1 MASFQ
6 EFAEVCQ
13 SLSQT
18 GSRLQMAD
26 IVGEF
31 LARLD
36 IDEAEIAARF
46 MVGRA
51 LQQGEEKRLQISGRT
66 IWKIVAAMTGADDQ
80 GEDIYNS
87 AEDFGDAIGMML
99 KMRSSEPE
107 PALTIR
113 KVAAKFAEIADIEG
127 RNSRG
132 RKLGELQSLLE
143 CATALEG
150 KYLTK
155 VLIREMRHG
164 MSEGIMLEAIAKM
177 ARKPV
182 AIVRRAHMLEGDL
195 GRVVRDMRNESD
207 ASSEDVEAPAAP
219 IERARAMKPL
229 KPMLAQPAN
238 EIADAFSI
246 FGGDF
251 ALEHKLDGARVQIHH
266 ADGITRIF
274 SRRLNEITQSLP
286 EVVEQMRALG
296 DRNVIFDGE
305 VIAIDA
311 EGNTLAFQELMRRL
325 GRRREIERA
334 RAELAIRLYVFDLIA
349 LDGELWIDR
358 PYADRVAMLSEV
370 AEPAGIEMVGRNLPK
385 SLAEGEEFYRHA
397 IEAGFEGVVA
407 KSLASKYTPGARG
420 RGWLKIKNARTLDLV
435 IVAADWGYGRRKGWL
450 SNYHLAARDEAAGG
464 FAEVGKTFKGLTD
477 AQFEAITE
485 RLLALKIEDAH
496 GTVTVRPEVVVEVA
510 YSDIQRSP
518 QYASGMALRF
528 ARIVAIRDDKHA
540 EDADTIATMAD
551 EYGRQA
557 VKPLAGKPVNQ

>member
-31 LARLD
+31 LARLEV
-36 IDEAEIAARF
+36 DEAEIAARF

-51 LQQGEEKRLQISGRT
+51 LQQGEEKRLQISGRA
-66 IWKIVAAMTGADDQ
+66 IWKIVAAMAGVEDQ

-99 KMRSSEPE
+99 RMRSSEPE
-107 PALTIR
+107 PTLTIR
-113 KVAAKFAEIADIEG
+113 EVAAKFAEVADIEG
-127 RNSRG
+127 RASRA
-132 RKLGELQSLLE
+132 RKLAGLQSLLE
-143 CATALEG
+143 RATALEG

-164 MSEGIMLEAIAKM
+164 MSDGIMLEAIAKM

-182 AIVRRAHMLEGDL
+182 AVVRRAHMLEGDL
-195 GRVVRDMRNESD
+195 GRVVRDMRAESG
-207 ASSEDVEAPAAP
+207 ASSNDADAPAPA

-229 KPMLAQPAN
+229 KPMLAQPAT

-246 FGGDF
+246 LGSEF

-266 ADGITRIF
+266 AAGVTRIF
-274 SRRLNEITQSLP
+274 SRRLNEITPSLP
-286 EVVEQMRALG
+286 EVVEQMSALG
-296 DRNVIFDGE
+296 DRNVILDGE

-334 RAELAIRLYVFDLIA
+334 RAEMAIRLYVFDLIA
-349 LDGELWIDR
+349 LDGELLIDK
-358 PYADRVAMLSEV
+358 PYRERIATLTEV
-370 AEPAGIEMVGRNLPK
+370 AQSATIEMVGRNLPQ
-385 SLAEGEEFYRHA
+385 SLPDGEEFYRHA

-450 SNYHLAARDEAAGG
+450 SNYHLAARDETRGG

-477 AQFEAITE
+477 AQFEAITA

-510 YSDIQRSP
+510 FSDIQRSP
-518 QYASGMALRF
+518 QYPSGMALRF
-528 ARIVAIRDDKHA
+528 ARIVTIREDKSAA
-540 EDADTIATMAD
+540 EADTIATLARD
-551 EYGRQA
+551 YERQA
-557 VKPLAGKPVNQ
+557 VKPLAEKPASE

>member
-1 MASFQ
+1 MSSFE
-6 EFAEVCQ
+6 EFAAVCQ

-26 IVGEF
+26 LVGEF

-36 IDEAEIAARF
+36 ADEAEIAARF

-51 LQQGEEKRLQISGRT
+51 LAQGEEKRLQISGRA
-66 IWKIVAAMTGADDQ
+66 IWKIVAAMTGTEEQ
-80 GEDIYNS
+80 GEDIYTS

-99 KMRSSEPE
+99 KMRASEPE
-107 PALTIR
+107 PTLTIR
-113 KVAAKFAEIADIEG
+113 EVAAKFTEIADIEG
-127 RNSRG
+127 PRSRA
-132 RKLGELQSLLE
+132 RKLAELTSMFE
-143 CATALEG
+143 RATALEG

-155 VLIREMRHG
+155 ILIREMRHG
-164 MSEGIMLEAIAKM
+164 MSEGLMLEAIAKM
-177 ARKPV
+177 AQRPV
-182 AIVRRAHMLEGDL
+182 ADVRRANMLEGDV
-195 GRVVRDMRNESD
+195 GRVVRDLRGESGATSND
-207 ASSEDVEAPAAP
+207 ADVPGPA

-229 KPMLAQPAN
+229 KPMLAQPAD

-246 FGGDF
+246 LGADF

-266 ADGITRIF
+266 ASGVTRIF

-286 EVVEQMRALG
+286 EVVEQMSTLG
-296 DRNVIFDGE
+296 ERNVIFDGE

-334 RAELAIRLYVFDLIA
+334 RAEMAIRLYLFDLLA
-349 LDGELWIDR
+349 LDGELWIDK
-358 PYADRVAMLSEV
+358 PYTERIAALTEIAQSV
-370 AEPAGIEMVGRNLPK
+370 GIELVGRALPK
-385 SLAEGEEFYRHA
+385 SLVEGEEFYRDA

-450 SNYHLAARDEAAGG
+450 SNYHLAARDEAGGG

-518 QYASGMALRF
+518 QYASEMALRF
-528 ARIVAIRDDKHA
+528 ARIVAIRDDKRA
-540 EDADTIATMAD
+540 EEADTIATMLHD
-551 EYGRQA
+551 YQRQA
-557 VKPLAGKPVNQ
+557 VKPLAEKPAS

>member
-1 MASFQ
+1 MGSFQ

-26 IVGEF
+26 LVGEF

-36 IDEAEIAARF
+36 ADEAEIAARF

-51 LQQGEEKRLQISGRT
+51 LQQGEEKRLQISGRA
-66 IWKIVAAMTGADDQ
+66 IWKIVAAMTGAEDQ

-87 AEDFGDAIGMML
+87 AEDFGDAIGLLL
-99 KMRSSEPE
+99 KLRAAEPE
-107 PALTIR
+107 PTLTIR
-113 KVAAKFAEIADIEG
+113 EVAAKFAEIADIEG
-127 RNSRG
+127 RASRA
-132 RKLGELQSLLE
+132 RKSAELQSVFE
-143 CATALEG
+143 RATALEG

-164 MSEGIMLEAIAKM
+164 MSDGIMLEAIAKM
-177 ARKPV
+177 AQRPV
-182 AIVRRAHMLEGDL
+182 ADIRRAHMLEGDL
-195 GRVVRDMRNESD
+195 GRVVRDLRADSG
-207 ASSEDVEAPAAP
+207 ASSNDADAPAPA

-229 KPMLAQPAN
+229 KPMLAQPAT

-246 FGGDF
+246 LGSEF

-266 ADGITRIF
+266 ADGVTRIF

-286 EVVEQMRALG
+286 EVVEQMSALE

-311 EGNTLAFQELMRRL
+311 DGKTLAFQELMRRL

-334 RAELAIRLYVFDLIA
+334 RAELAIRLYLFDLLA
-349 LDGELWIDR
+349 LDGELWIDK
-358 PYADRVAMLSEV
+358 PYTERVAALAEV
-370 AEPAGIEMVGRNLPK
+370 AQSAGIEMVGRNLPQ
-385 SLAEGEEFYRHA
+385 SLPDGEEFYRHA

-450 SNYHLAARDEAAGG
+450 SNYHLAARDQAAGG

-477 AQFEAITE
+477 AEFEAITE

-510 YSDIQRSP
+510 FSDIQRSP
-518 QYASGMALRF
+518 QYPSGMALRF
-528 ARIVAIRDDKHA
+528 ARIVAIRDDKRA
-540 EDADTIATMAD
+540 EEADTIVTMTHD
-551 EYGRQA
+551 YERQA
-557 VKPLAGKPVNQ
+557 VKPLAEKPVIE

>member
-18 GSRLQMAD
+18 GSRLQMAE
-26 IVGEF
+26 IVGDF

-46 MVGRA
+46 MVGRS
-51 LQQGEEKRLQISGRT
+51 LQQGEEKRLQISGRA
-66 IWKIVAAMTGADDQ
+66 IWKIVVAMTGAQDQGDQ

-87 AEDFGDAIGMML
+87 AEDFGDAIGML
-99 KMRSSEPE
+99 LRLRAAEPA
-107 PALTIR
+107 PALTLR
-113 KVAAKFAEIADIEG
+113 QVAAKFAEIADIEG
-127 RNSRG
+127 RASRA
-132 RKLGELQSLLE
+132 RKNAELQSLFE
-143 CATALEG
+143 RATALEG

-164 MSEGIMLEAIAKM
+164 MSDGIMLEAIAKM
-177 ARKPV
+177 AQKPV
-182 AIVRRAHMLEGDL
+182 AVVRRAHMLEGDL
-195 GRVVRDMRNESD
+195 GRVVRDMRSEAGATLSD
-207 ASSEDVEAPAAP
+207 VDAPAPA

-246 FGGDF
+246 LGGEF

-266 ADGITRIF
+266 AEGVTRIF

-286 EVVEQMRALG
+286 EVVEQMSALG

-334 RAELAIRLYVFDLIA
+334 RAELAIRLFVFDLIA

-358 PYADRVAMLSEV
+358 PYTERVAALTEV
-370 AEPAGIEMVGRNLPK
+370 AQSAGIEMVGRSSPK
-385 SLAEGEEFYRHA
+385 SLAEAQEFYRHA

-407 KSLASKYTPGARG
+407 KSLASKYTPGRARP
-420 RGWLKIKNARTLDLV
+420 R
-435 IVAADWGYGRRKGWL
+435 
-450 SNYHLAARDEAAGG
+450 
-464 FAEVGKTFKGLTD
+464 
-477 AQFEAITE
+477 
-485 RLLALKIEDAH
+485 
-496 GTVTVRPEVVVEVA
+496 
-510 YSDIQRSP
+510 
-518 QYASGMALRF
+518 MA
-528 ARIVAIRDDKHA
+528 
-540 EDADTIATMAD
+540 
-551 EYGRQA
+551 
-557 VKPLAGKPVNQ
+557 